1 MGNGFQFID
10 IIFFAIIAIF
20 LVRRLHNVL
29 GRRDSEENG
38 FDNLFKRDSGEDPED
53 GNIIQLPDR
62 DAAEAAAMHQAEAG
76 EGQPWAQSEL
86 ETGVQ
91 QIRQLDPSF
100 NSEDF
105 LVGARVAFEM
115 VLNAYASGDVDAL
128 KNLLS
133 PDVFGNFAKVIQD
146 REQAGHV
153 MEDTLVGI
161 SAADMLEAY
170 LEGRV
175 ANITVKFITEQIN
188 ITRDENGDVV
198 DGNPNEVITVTDF
211 WTFAHDTKSKDP
223 NWTLVATRSLD

>member
-10 IIFFAIIAIF
+10 IIFFAMIAIF
-20 LVRRLHNVL
+20 LVLRLRNAL

-38 FDNLFKRDSGEDPED
+38 FDDLFKRDQGEEGDD

-62 DAAEAAAMHQAEAG
+62 GEPNGFTGDAPMGVDTDEL
-76 EGQPWAQSEL
+76 SEL
-86 ETGVQ
+86 DLGIH

-115 VLNAYASGDVDAL
+115 VLNAYASGDVDTL
-128 KNLLS
+128 RNLLS
-133 PDVFGNFAKVIQD
+133 PDVYGNFAKVIQD

-161 SAADMLEAY
+161 GAADMLEAY

-175 ANITVKFITEQIN
+175 ANITIKFVTDQIN

-211 WTFAHDTKSKDP
+211 WTFAHDTKARDP